1 MREMADINVSINKK
15 ASLELPEK
23 VDSNVGKTLVT
34 FANAI
39 KDITCAS
46 KNVVNATIH
55 GTATL
60 FAPLKAICEG
70 KAAEL
75 EEKYAYKAEEY
86 RKLKSNL
93 ALGIDVLKNLND
105 KEQNG
110 EKIPDK
116 IEDTDTLFS
125 IQEAASETLDK
136 DFISFWAKLY
146 TEEACKPN
154 CVSKRTISICKNLDK
169 NIVSLLE
176 QKIFPYASNDGWL
189 AYYPNCVDNLFLL
202 KDYGFLDDL
211 NDNIFAGAVEFEK
224 GYPPLCRDS
233 FGEYWLWVH
242 PGFLYKTPFRLTFS
256 GREIRN
262 ALKIYPKEKDI
273 SFIGNELEKI
283 SKDWKID
290 KKYKFSKQP
299 SDDELF
305 VITDNSYPPFLLFRN
320 EKYKKFEEYWIA
332 IRNNVVMEEKK

>member
-1 MREMADINVSINKK
+1 MNK
-15 ASLELPEK
+15 LELKVTLPEK
-23 VDSNVGKTLVT
+23 VDSNVGTALT
-34 FANAI
+34 
-39 KDITCAS
+39 DISGATNELAHTVS
-46 KNVVNATIH
+46 LSSQNVINATLK
-55 GTATL
+55 GTAPL
-60 FAPLKAICEG
+60 FSPLSAICEG
-70 KAAEL
+70 MADIIKEGCGFFTDII
-75 EEKYAYKAEEY
+75 
-86 RKLKSNL
+86 RKKRSQLYL
-93 ALGIDVLKNLND
+93 ANDVLKNLND

-110 EKIPDK
+110 EKIPER

-125 IQEAASETLDK
+125 IQETASETLDK

-154 CVSKRTISICKNLDK
+154 CVSKRTIAICKNLDK

-211 NDNIFAGAVEFEK
+211 NDNIFAEAVEFEK

-290 KKYKFSKQP
+290 KKYKFLKHP
-299 SDDELF
+299 DNDELF
-305 VITDNSYPPFLLFRN
+305 AITDNVYPRFLKFRN
-320 EKYKKFEEYWIA
+320 EKYKKFEKYWIA

>member
-105 KEQNG
+105 KEKNG

-116 IEDTDTLFS
+116 IEDTDPLFS

-136 DFISFWAKLY
+136 DFISFWSKLY
-146 TEEACKPN
+146 TEEACKPG
-154 CVSKRTISICKNLDK
+154 TINKKAINLCKDLNKD
-169 NIVSLLE
+169 IVKILE
-176 QKIFPYASNDGWL
+176 DIIFPYCDDQGFFLGDRDKSIRNILEAQEYGFIKDCEIIIPPSTKENINIHSISNYLIWVFPGYNYGLGEHPKMLTVSALSIRKCLNLKKEID
-189 AYYPNCVDNLFLL
+189 PNIVKSSLIENSQNWKIAEYFKGKIVYQPEITDKFLL
-202 KDYGFLDDL
+202 SE
-211 NDNIFAGAVEFEK
+211 A
-224 GYPPLCRDS
+224 
-233 FGEYWLWVH
+233 
-242 PGFLYKTPFRLTFS
+242 KT
-256 GREIRN
+256 
-262 ALKIYPKEKDI
+262 LKILFPEKYAGKLASDI
-273 SFIGNELEKI
+273 VDGI
-283 SKDWKID
+283 
-290 KKYKFSKQP
+290 FSKIEFK
-299 SDDELF
+299 D
-305 VITDNSYPPFLLFRN
+305 
-320 EKYKKFEEYWIA
+320 
-332 IRNNVVMEEKK
+332 

>member
-1 MREMADINVSINKK
+1 MADINVSINKK

-55 GTATL
+55 GTTTL

-146 TEEACKPN
+146 TEEACKEGTVTKKAIN
-154 CVSKRTISICKNLDK
+154 LCKDLNKD
-169 NIVSLLE
+169 IVSILE
-176 QKIFPYASNDGWL
+176 NKIFPYCD
-189 AYYPNCVDNLFLL
+189 DNGFYLGNENETLDEIL
-202 KDYGFLDDL
+202 IAEEYGFLKKCEVERKP
-211 NDNIFAGAVEFEK
+211 NEKKIFILFYVGQYQIAVFP
-224 GYPPLCRDS
+224 GYCYSTVGIFSKMLTNTAISIRNCLKIKTNVDIKIISDS
-233 FGEYWLWVH
+233 LIKYSKFWTINPE
-242 PGFLYKTPFRLTFS
+242 FS
-256 GREIRN
+256 GKI
-262 ALKIYPKEKDI
+262 IYPKEI
-273 SFIGNELEKI
+273 C
-283 SKDWKID
+283 D
-290 KKYKFSKQP
+290 KFMLIENGIVKFP
-299 SDDELF
+299 
-305 VITDNSYPPFLLFRN
+305 
-320 EKYKKFEEYWIA
+320 EKYTGKNAKELMREILSEIKF
-332 IRNNVVMEEKK
+332 KD